1 MRRRAK
7 VATLLAV
14 VIKQGEVTM
23 RVVMCKRSIRQW
35 WAVLGVGVSMV
46 ASWAGVAVAAPVAP
60 PVAPPVAGSCRV
72 SLPFTSSA
80 PQRDHPAVRA
90 FASGI
95 GSASCSGRLGPWLM
109 GGQAGWSTADGAFSV
124 PGNARSRRAGSDVA
138 GGDGHLFAMVPRFAW
153 FHPSMV
159 TFVSAFRLRLSGGV
173 LRLSGSARL
182 VPTFKSPLAGSFRI
196 TGVGAITLKPGSSRA
211 RGRRHGVLVLRFA
224 VISGAASPDRAG

>member
-14 VIKQGEVTM
+14 VIKQGAVAM
-23 RVVMCKRSIRQW
+23 RVVVCKRSIRRW
-35 WAVLGVGVSMV
+35 WAVLVVVASMV
-46 ASWAGVAVAAPVAP
+46 ASWAGAAVAA
-60 PVAPPVAGSCRV
+60 PVAGSCRV

-80 PQRDHPAVRA
+80 PQRDQPAVRA
-90 FASGI
+90 FASGT
-95 GSASCSGRLGPWLM
+95 GSASCNGRLGPWLM

-124 PGNARSRRAGSDVA
+124 PGNAQSRRAGSGFA

-173 LRLSGSARL
+173 LRLSGSGRL
-182 VPTFKSPLAGSFRI
+182 VPTFKSPLALSFRI
-196 TGVGAITLKPGSSRA
+196 AGVGAITLEPGSSRA